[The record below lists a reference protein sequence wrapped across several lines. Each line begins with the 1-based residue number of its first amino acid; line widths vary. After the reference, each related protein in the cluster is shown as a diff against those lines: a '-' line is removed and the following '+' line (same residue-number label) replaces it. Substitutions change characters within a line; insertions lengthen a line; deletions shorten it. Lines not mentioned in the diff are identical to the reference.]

1 MSPWSVCKTPRRALD
16 FFDVFKSSNWFML
29 RLKVRC
35 LKIIAWAARFN
46 KELLLYKDSFFK
58 ASKEDE
64 FFYIISGFDDSALF
78 SWKF

>member
-1 MSPWSVCKTPRRALD
+1 
-16 FFDVFKSSNWFML
+16 ML

-35 LKIIAWAARFN
+35 LKIIAWGARFN

-64 FFYIISGFDDSALF
+64 FFYIISGFDDSALS